1 MDTVETQEIPSEEIT
16 PGPNTSGQNAPSFQ
30 PKPDCEPTE
39 DISISQASSQKS
51 LDPIF
56 QLEGEDIQQASSSP
70 KRSIKLED
78 VIALHTAR
86 RMKGPSKSG
95 QKLKQGV
102 SIPSQRRWLY
112 YWSVVLNARLPAWV
126 LGGWR
131 RFVFKRFESQGTV
144 DPARVE
150 GRRGAPKNP
159 PPSNY
164 SSDARAYGH
173 EEGVC

>member
-1 MDTVETQEIPSEEIT
+1 MPSEDIT
-16 PGPNTSGQNAPSFQ
+16 PGPNTSGQNTPSSQ
-30 PKPDCEPTE
+30 PKPDGEPTE
-39 DISISQASSQKS
+39 DISISRASSQR
-51 LDPIF
+51 PVGPTF
-56 QLEGEDIQQASSSP
+56 QLEGEDIQRASSSP

-112 YWSVVLNARLPAWV
+112 YWSVVLTHVSPPGFWGVGVVSSSSDPSPKAPLTLPAS
-126 LGGWR
+126 
-131 RFVFKRFESQGTV
+131 K
-144 DPARVE
+144 DA
-150 GRRGAPKNP
+150 AAHPKIRLRQ
-159 PPSNY
+159 NY

-173 EEGVC
+173 EEGSAEGGKCLV